1 MIAKH
6 KYLVLF
12 IISCVVTIIVLST
25 WYSNKISRFE
35 GEIGVQK
42 ARVDSLNAE
51 LLWLKQLTG
60 VDNNF
65 ISGEYVVAKTE
76 YQRILNGLPSNH
88 PLQAS
93 VELRLVR
100 ISSIENASNSDAT
113 IKDVESMQL
122 ALMQRD
128 EIIELLNNTL
138 DSLNTEHTNERNQ
151 LSLQIK
157 EQETELTQRLNE
169 IHRKEKIQVI
179 SFKSQ
184 KGKLIHYLGEVKDG
198 KANGGG
204 VGIWSTGS
212 IYKGEWKENLRHG
225 QGKYQW
231 ADGDV
236 YEGSY
241 VNDMREGEGVYH
253 WTSGEHYDGEW
264 SGDKRNGY
272 GKLFDKDNNL
282 TYEGQWRNDKI
293 VE

>member
-12 IISCVVTIIVLST
+12 IISCIATIAILST
-25 WYSNKISRFE
+25 WYSDKITRFE
-35 GEIGVQK
+35 GEIGAQK
-42 ARVDSLNAE
+42 ERVDSLNSE
-51 LLWLKQLTG
+51 LLWMLQLTG

-65 ISGEYVVAKTE
+65 ISGEYDIAKTE
-76 YQRILNGLPSNH
+76 YQRILNSLPSDH
-88 PLQAS
+88 PLH
-93 VELRLVR
+93 VTVDMRLAR
-100 ISSIENASNSDAT
+100 ISSIENASNSESNV
-113 IKDVESMQL
+113 KDIETMQL

-128 EIIELLNNTL
+128 EIIELLNNAL
-138 DSLNTEHTNERNQ
+138 DSLTTVHTNERDKLAQ
-151 LSLQIK
+151 QIK
-157 EQETELTQRLNE
+157 EQEIELTQRLKE

-198 KANGGG
+198 KASGGG

-236 YEGSY
+236 YEGTY
-241 VNDMREGEGVYH
+241 VNDIREGEGVYH

-282 TYEGQWRNDKI
+282 TFEGQWRNDKI

>member
-12 IISCVVTIIVLST
+12 IITCVVTIIVIST

-93 VELRLVR
+93 VELRLAR

-113 IKDVESMQL
+113 IKDIESMQL

-128 EIIELLNNTL
+128 ESIELLNNTL
-138 DSLNTEHTNERNQ
+138 DSLNTEHTNERNL

-241 VNDMREGEGVYH
+241 VNDIREGEGVYH
-253 WTSGEHYDGEW
+253 WASGEHYDGEW

>member
-12 IISCVVTIIVLST
+12 IITCVVTIIVIST
-25 WYSNKISRFE
+25 CYSNKISRFE
-35 GEIGVQK
+35 GEIGDQK
-42 ARVDSLNAE
+42 ERVDSLKSE
-51 LLWLKQLTG
+51 LLWLTQLSG
-60 VDNNF
+60 MAYNF
-65 ISGEYVVAKTE
+65 ILGEYEVAKTE
-76 YQRILNGLPSNH
+76 YQNILNSLPNLH
-88 PLQAS
+88 PLKAS
-93 VELRLVR
+93 VDLRLAR
-100 ISSIENASNSDAT
+100 ISSLENATKSDAT
-113 IKDVESMQL
+113 IKDIETMEL
-122 ALMQRD
+122 ALRQRD
-128 EIIELLNNTL
+128 EIIVLLNNKM
-138 DSLNTEHTNERNQ
+138 DSLNTEHKNEQNQ
-151 LSLQIK
+151 LALQIK

-212 IYKGEWKENLRHG
+212 MYKGEWKENLRNG

-231 ADGDV
+231 ADDDV
-236 YEGSY
+236 YEGTY
-241 VNDMREGEGVYH
+241 VNDIREGEGVYH
-253 WTSGEHYDGEW
+253 WASGEHYDGEW
-264 SGDKRNGY
+264 SGDKRNGF

>member
-93 VELRLVR
+93 VELRLAR

-122 ALMQRD
+122 ALKQRD

-272 GKLFDKDNNL
+272 GKLFDKDKNL

>member
-1 MIAKH
+1 MIVKH

-12 IISCVVTIIVLST
+12 IITCVVTIIVIST

-35 GEIGVQK
+35 GQIGDQK
-42 ARVDSLNAE
+42 ERVDSLKSE
-51 LLWLKQLTG
+51 LLWLTQLSG
-60 VDNNF
+60 MDYNF
-65 ISGEYVVAKTE
+65 ISGEYEVAKTE
-76 YQRILNGLPSNH
+76 YQNILNSLPNFH
-88 PLQAS
+88 HLKTS
-93 VELRLVR
+93 VDLRLAR
-100 ISSIENASNSDAT
+100 ISSIDNATKSDAT
-113 IKDVESMQL
+113 IKDIETMQL
-122 ALMQRD
+122 ALRQRD
-128 EIIELLNNTL
+128 EIIELLNNTM
-138 DSLNTEHTNERNQ
+138 DSLNTEHKNEHNQ
-151 LSLQIK
+151 LALQIK

-212 IYKGEWKENLRHG
+212 MYKGEWKENLRHG

-231 ADGDV
+231 VDGDV
-236 YEGSY
+236 YEGTY
-241 VNDMREGEGVYH
+241 INDIREGEGVYH
-253 WTSGEHYDGEW
+253 WASGEHYDGEW
-264 SGDKRNGY
+264 SDDKRNGF

-282 TYEGQWRNDKI
+282 TYQGQWRNDKI